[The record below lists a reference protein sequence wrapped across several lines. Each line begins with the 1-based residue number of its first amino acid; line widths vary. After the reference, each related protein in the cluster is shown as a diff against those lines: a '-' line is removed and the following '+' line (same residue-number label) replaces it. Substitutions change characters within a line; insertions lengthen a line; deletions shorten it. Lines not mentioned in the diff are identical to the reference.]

1 MDSIIILY
9 AILLGF
15 LVLCTASVFL
25 VSAVDR
31 YQDYLDFKKFLVTVI
46 LAYFINFTVGVT
58 PHLAAGSFCL
68 QFFPIF
74 FLSNYIL
81 AGQKRLS
88 LRYFGLLHLTGIS
101 ISFALSF
108 WTQNFTAFSLPLV
121 LSAYSP
127 GFAAIYYILKR
138 KSSLT
143 NFFYVFVMSLGA
155 LNFISFS
162 VFRFVPG
169 TELWGWSAAVL
180 NYILIMYCF
189 FLMILDKKVILD
201 AELKDEL
208 KLTNTLYKTLIH
220 DTSNDLNY
228 LSFSLSRAIKRDDI
242 SFVEKANERLNELI
256 RFKTEIRKQYQ
267 SDKGISHKVSMINIL
282 SRIENN
288 FLDLYRLKGIQLVK
302 SIKNESDDINIPISE
317 EVLIKTILG
326 NLLSNAL
333 KFSPQGAQVH
343 LSIDVCMDMMH
354 IQVIDSG
361 KGIPEH
367 IVNEVKTYSKV
378 TSSTGT
384 NHEMG
389 TGMGL
394 GIVCFVVDRV
404 KGEIEFTSR
413 KNKGTTIDIKIPTVA
428 SQLINGLKSDDQIVH
443 STLLH

>member
-1 MDSIIILY
+1 M
-9 AILLGF
+9 
-15 LVLCTASVFL
+15 LCTASVFL

-46 LAYFINFTVGVT
+46 IAYFINFTVGVT
-58 PHLAAGSFCL
+58 PHLAAASFCL

-81 AGQKRLS
+81 AGQNRLS
-88 LRYFGLLHLTGIS
+88 FRYFGLLHLIGITF
-101 ISFALSF
+101 SFLLAL
-108 WTQNFTAFSLPLV
+108 WTDNFTVFSLPLV

-127 GFAAIYYILKR
+127 GFAAIFYILKR

-143 NFFYVFVMSLGA
+143 NFFYLFVMALGA

-256 RFKTEIRKQYQ
+256 RFKTEVRKQYQ
-267 SDKGISHKVSMINIL
+267 SEKGVSHKVSMINIL
-282 SRIENN
+282 SRIDNN
-288 FLDLYRLKGIQLVK
+288 FLDIYRLKGIQLVK
-302 SIKNESDDINIPISE
+302 STMNEGDDVNIPISE
-317 EVLIKTILG
+317 EVLIKTIIG

-333 KFSPQGAQVH
+333 KFSPKGAQVH
-343 LSIDVCMDMMH
+343 LSINVCADMMH

-367 IVNEVKTYSKV
+367 IVNEVKAYSKV
-378 TSSTGT
+378 TSSSGT

-404 KGEIEFTSR
+404 KGEVEFTSR
-413 KNKGTTIDIKIPTVA
+413 KGKGTTIDIRIPTVVTEF
-428 SQLINGLKSDDQIVH
+428 INELKFKDHIAQ
-443 STLLH
+443 STLLQ